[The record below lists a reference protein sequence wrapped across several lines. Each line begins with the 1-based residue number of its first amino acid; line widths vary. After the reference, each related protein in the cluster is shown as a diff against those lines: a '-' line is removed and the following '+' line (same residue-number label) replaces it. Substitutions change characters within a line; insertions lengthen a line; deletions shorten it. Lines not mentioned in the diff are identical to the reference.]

1 MNASK
6 KPLALCAVAALLLL
20 TGCWLGDRFFTAR
33 TVAVNFPAPAGQNTV
48 ALSVDDTQ
56 VQDALRVIDTVLSAQ
71 GFHQGTNA
79 PTQSEQGLVV
89 GYTRYTGEGPSP
101 LDVGPTVYLKTN
113 RLEVVVMEWGNRSG
127 HLTTEGK
134 RLCKSLRDELSKRYG
149 AGKVRIER

>member
-1 MNASK
+1 MSAVKRPSV
-6 KPLALCAVAALLLL
+6 LCAVAALLLL

-48 ALSVDDTQ
+48 ALSVDDTR
-56 VQDALRVIDTVLSAQ
+56 VQGALRVIDAVLTSQ

-79 PTQSEQGLVV
+79 PAQNEQGLVV
-89 GYTRYTGEGPSP
+89 GYTRYTGQGPTP

-127 HLTTEGK
+127 HLSTEGK

-149 AGKVRIER
+149 KVRIER